1 MVLIGKIHIVGDWVP
16 EMGMSLT
23 LSSVRNTKPGSR
35 VTSGL
40 ESILIVCCYPH
51 QNKGTECEWRSWCWE
66 DMQKMKDHRTK
77 ISVFVYPERPGL
89 LSCFVDSIP

>member
-1 MVLIGKIHIVGDWVP
+1 
-16 EMGMSLT
+16 MGMSLT
-23 LSSVRNTKPGSR
+23 LSNVRNKKPESR

-51 QNKGTECEWRSWCWE
+51 QNKGTEGEWRSWCWE
-66 DMQKMKDHRTK
+66 DMQKIKDHRTK
-77 ISVFVYPERPGL
+77 INIFVYPERPGL